1 VSTATSTRSLTERSG
16 LELARA
22 IRERE
27 VAAREVLEAHID
39 LLRRAGLNALAAER
53 FDAAREEADAVDA
66 RLAGGEPDPPPY
78 LGVPCTIKES
88 IAVKGSPNTAGLVSL
103 DGRRAE
109 VTAPA
114 AERLLAAGP
123 ILLGV
128 TNLSEL
134 TMWIESEN
142 RLYGRT
148 DNAYDARRTAGGSS
162 SGEGAAIGSG
172 GSPFGLGSDFAG
184 SIRIPAFFNGIF
196 GHKPSGGLVPLTGQF
211 PASEGAAMR
220 MVALG
225 PLARRAED
233 LMPLLRLIAGP
244 DGTDPTARAV
254 ELGDPSEVPVRGLRV
269 VVGEGTSLLPV
280 KRELREARERAADA
294 LARRGARVTRER
306 LRSLRRAAE
315 LFLAAAQSGAGVS
328 LAELIVA
335 QGGSPVTI
343 RSALRRGGP
352 HTRATRLTLAAEYAG
367 RFMPERRVKRSL
379 AAAEAMQREIE
390 AVIGDGVLLHPPHP
404 RAAPKHGR
412 TVGRPWVLA
421 STAIFN
427 LLGLPATQVPLGL
440 NARGLPLGVQV
451 AAGRDRD
458 HVSIAVAEAL
468 EEELGGWVPPRPRR
482 A

>member
-1 VSTATSTRSLTERSG
+1 M
-16 LELARA
+16 
-22 IRERE
+22 
-27 VAAREVLEAHID
+27 
-39 LLRRAGLNALAAER
+39 AGLNALALDR

-66 RLAGGEPDPPPY
+66 RLDAGEADARPF

-88 IAVKGSPNTAGLVSL
+88 IAVAGLPNTAGLVSL
-103 DGRRAE
+103 DGRTAE
-109 VTAPA
+109 TTAPA

-134 TMWIESEN
+134 TLWIESEN

-148 DNAYDARRTAGGSS
+148 HNPYDVSRTAGGSS
-162 SGEGAAIGSG
+162 GGEGAAIGSG
-172 GSPFGLGSDFAG
+172 GSPFGLGGDFAG
-184 SIRIPAFFNGIF
+184 SIRIPAFFNGVF
-196 GHKPSGGLVPLTGQF
+196 GHKPTSGVVPITGQF

-233 LMPLLRLIAGP
+233 LMPVMRLLAGP
-244 DGTDPTARAV
+244 DGVDQLARDV
-254 ELGDPSEVPVRGLRV
+254 ELGDPDGVSLDGLRV
-269 VVGEGTSLLPV
+269 VVGMGTSFLPV
-280 KRELREARERAADA
+280 KRDLREARERAADA
-294 LARRGARVTRER
+294 LARRGAKVVREP
-306 LRSLRRAAE
+306 LHSLRRAAE

-335 QGGSPVTI
+335 QGGSPVTV

-367 RFMPERRVKRSL
+367 RFMPQRRIKRSL
-379 AAAEAMQREIE
+379 AASEAMQREIE
-390 AVIGDGVLLHPPHP
+390 DVIGDGVLLHPPHP
-404 RAAPKHGR
+404 RVAPKHGR

-421 STAIFN
+421 PTAIFN

-440 NARGLPLGVQV
+440 NSRGLPLGVQV

-458 HVSIAVAEAL
+458 HVSIAVAQAL
-468 EEELGGWVPPRPRR
+468 EDEFGGWTPPAARR